1 MTDEQKNQF
10 VSAMC
15 GVIEGLELRNGSIH
29 INSERVVTVDADGDI
44 AWYTKVDYEGA
55 ILAES
60 ESLISF
66 SDGRDETER
75 WIIEHPEEAAR
86 DYMELADED
95 FTLSRLITEAV
106 AEFNAPE
113 QPLPSNDY
121 SDDDDSRDDADKEV
135 DWSNNI
141 SLLIDIYNIKLLP
154 DGQIG
159 CYFDRS
165 EYDRIAPIIK
175 RHKAEII
182 SVLKTREKAN

>member
-1 MTDEQKNQF
+1 MTETQKEQF
-10 VSAMC
+10 VRAMC
-15 GVIEGLELRNGSIH
+15 GVIDGMELRNGSIH

-44 AWYTKVDYEGA
+44 AWYTKVYYEGA

-66 SDGRDETER
+66 SDGREETER
-75 WIIEHPEEAAR
+75 WIIEQPEEAAR
-86 DYMELADED
+86 EYMELADED
-95 FTLSRLITEAV
+95 CTLSRLIREAV

-113 QPLPSNDY
+113 QPMPSDDY
-121 SDDDDSRDDADKEV
+121 SADDDTHDDADEED

-141 SLLIDIYNIKLLP
+141 GLLVQIYNIKLLP

-175 RHKAEII
+175 RHKAEI
-182 SVLKTREKAN
+182 VEYLKSN